1 MKCRKRNK
9 LFEIFHSLFHTSVTS
24 TLTLVS
30 SLVSTTIILSTGQG
44 CGREGQR
51 TQHVASGWGG
61 GGGWRGEGGAVCWGW
76 TRRAACWGWTRRAGG
91 WLRSHGSPPSVH
103 LREKYLLI
111 NISSLSNHISCLLI
125 VHYWQKCPQPN
136 PYPITKTI
144 IPSRRVCL
152 IFWSQ

>member
-9 LFEIFHSLFHTSVTS
+9 LFEIFHSLFRTSVTS

-51 TQHVASGWGG
+51 TQHAASGWGG
-61 GGGWRGEGGAVCWGW
+61 GGGWRGGGGVACWGW

-91 WLRSHGSPPSVH
+91 WLRLHGSPPSVH

-111 NISSLSNHISCLLI
+111 NIFFAFESYIMSLDSA
-125 VHYWQKCPQPN
+125 YWQKCPQPN
-136 PYPITKTI
+136 PYPITTT
-144 IPSRRVCL
+144 PSKKICL
-152 IFWSQ
+152 IIWSQ